1 MKLNFDAISSLN
13 TPTPNYK
20 ALVVHMRTIRLIIM
34 KELLLRYSLK
44 LRARVMFTVI
54 MSKMKAKKPTR

>member
-1 MKLNFDAISSLN
+1 
-13 TPTPNYK
+13 
-20 ALVVHMRTIRLIIM
+20 MRTIRLIIM